1 MSVEHWLLRRAR
13 ATPDAPALAETGHS
27 WTFSQLADHAARG
40 ARHVQ
45 THATAGD
52 APIALLL
59 AGDSRFATW
68 FHAVSLAGRTV
79 LPLNFRLT
87 TDELARQLADAGVRL
102 LLGED
107 GDKRLAALRARVAG
121 LDARPVPVAEALPPP
136 LGRPAGAEVDLAR
149 TLAVLFTSGTTG
161 RAKGACLSWGNFDA
175 SARAARQRLG
185 PAVSGRWLACMPLYH
200 VGGLSILLRSAI
212 FGGPV
217 LLQSHFDPAAVSA
230 ALEAGDVAG
239 LSLVPTMLSRL
250 LAFRGEQPA
259 PPGLRVLLLGGA
271 ATPPALLQRALA
283 ARFPVCLTY
292 GLTEAASQVATG
304 APPPPGVQQ
313 ASPVRPLPGV
323 ELRIVAGGH
332 DLPAGETGE
341 IVVRGPIVMQGY
353 LGDHEA
359 TARTLRDGWLYT
371 GDVGFLDAAGGL
383 HVRDRRD
390 DLVVSGGENV
400 YPAEVEA
407 VLLGHPDVAE
417 AGVTGVPDDDLG
429 SRVVAW
435 LVLRPDVAPD
445 AQALA
450 RFCRGQLAGFK
461 VPREFR
467 FVGALPRTAA
477 GKLRRTELPGIV
489 AGE

>member
-1 MSVEHWLLRRAR
+1 MSVEHWLLQRAR
-13 ATPDAPALAETGHS
+13 STPEAPALEEAGRT
-27 WTFSQLADHAARG
+27 WRFSALADRALRAAQY
-40 ARHVQ
+40 VQ
-45 THATAGD
+45 AQAAAGD

-59 AGDSRFATW
+59 TGDSRFATW
-68 FHAVSLAGRTV
+68 FHAVSLTGRAV

-87 TDELARQLADAGVRL
+87 ADELAQQLADAGVRL
-102 LLGED
+102 LLGEAGD
-107 GDKRLAALRARVAG
+107 GRLAALATRVTG
-121 LDARPVPVAEALPPP
+121 IDVRPVPAAEALPPP
-136 LGRPAGAEVDLAR
+136 VGRPAGAEVDLAR

-175 SARAARQRLG
+175 SARAAHQRLG
-185 PAVSGRWLACMPLYH
+185 PAASGRWLACMPLYH
-200 VGGLSILLRSAI
+200 VGGLSVLLRGAI

-217 LLQSHFDPAAVSA
+217 LLQSRFDPAAVSA
-230 ALEAGDVAG
+230 ALDTGSLAG

-250 LAFRGEQPA
+250 LAFRGERPA
-259 PPGLRVLLLGGA
+259 PPDLRVLLLGGA

-292 GLTEAASQVATG
+292 GLTEATSQVATA
-304 APPPPGVQQ
+304 APPASGARQ
-313 ASPVRPLPGV
+313 ANPVRPLPGV
-323 ELRIVAGGH
+323 ELRIVCGDQDA
-332 DLPAGETGE
+332 PAGETGE
-341 IVVRGPIVMQGY
+341 IVVRGPVVMQGY
-353 LGDHEA
+353 LGDPEA
-359 TARTLRDGWLYT
+359 TARTLRDHWLYT

-435 LVLRPDVAPD
+435 LVLQPDVVPD
-445 AQALA
+445 TQALA

-477 GKLRRTELPGIV
+477 GKLRRAELLSVV
-489 AGE
+489 AGQ